1 MSRDVIFPLVYLTLL
16 VYRSVVQCEDLT
28 LPQTEQ
34 EQERIS
40 ALLKGD
46 FIIGALFSVHH
57 QPKQKRAGNSL
68 KCGGVRE
75 MYGIQRIEVTFQT
88 IDQINNDPS
97 ILPNVTLG
105 VEIRDSC
112 WYAPVA
118 LQQSIEFIRDAIS
131 PSTSA
136 ETCSVDQQVSPINRY
151 EFPPP
156 PPVFGLSACQEPCK
170 SILYLRIF
178 LFLIIVLTMEAGRA
192 FETSKTCFVLQPKE
206 RRSLRPNAVKGR
218 RAPLVGVIGP
228 ASSSVAI
235 QVQNLLQLF
244 QIPQIGYSTTS
255 KDLSDKSRFNYF
267 LRVVPSDYYQ
277 AQVMVD
283 IVRKYNW
290 TYVSAVNTDGE

>member
-1 MSRDVIFPLVYLTLL
+1 MSRDVILPVVYLTMLL
-16 VYRSVVQCEDLT
+16 YRSVVQCEMLT

-88 IDQINNDPS
+88 IDHINNDPT

-131 PSTSA
+131 PATSA
-136 ETCSVDQQVSPINRY
+136 EMCTVDQQVS
-151 EFPPP
+151 
-156 PPVFGLSACQEPCK
+156 
-170 SILYLRIF
+170 
-178 LFLIIVLTMEAGRA
+178 LIKK
-192 FETSKTCFVLQPKE
+192 F
-206 RRSLRPNAVKGR
+206 
-218 RAPLVGVIGP
+218 
-228 ASSSVAI
+228 
-235 QVQNLLQLF
+235 
-244 QIPQIGYSTTS
+244 
-255 KDLSDKSRFNYF
+255 
-267 LRVVPSDYYQ
+267 
-277 AQVMVD
+277 
-283 IVRKYNW
+283 
-290 TYVSAVNTDGE
+290 